1 MYDTSL
7 VLLFSNFPHIICT
20 IGVRMDS
27 EGVFT
32 DIFPAEW
39 AADSDFCEYLQELSG
54 YPLATLKKEP
64 ERLAEAREENQIQTQ
79 ELAFKNYKTFIQTA
93 DCTRDVFSEFS
104 TVEGRLENL
113 LEHLPGAIDNW

>member
-1 MYDTSL
+1 
-7 VLLFSNFPHIICT
+7 
-20 IGVRMDS
+20 MDS

-64 ERLAEAREENQIQTQ
+64 ERLAEAREENQMQTQ

-104 TVEGRLENL
+104 TVEDRLENL
-113 LEHLPGAIDNW
+113 LEHLPGAIDNWFGRF